1 MLYTLV
7 PPTFSKE
14 CSKTCKTARNVHLY
28 EKNPHAFQGATNNA
42 QISGVQCKI
51 YGAQVETTA
60 IFALTVQEIMEQ
72 EAMIAFSC
80 I

>member
-1 MLYTLV
+1 M
-7 PPTFSKE
+7 P
-14 CSKTCKTARNVHLY
+14 A

-72 EAMIAFSC
+72 EAFKFSTVKVAVRTTFGWTNNAEG
-80 I
+80 